1 MSTPTLTEFNP
12 ELIPWQIEAI
22 DYVNEFDYSKG
33 VLEILF
39 SGSIGS
45 AKSIEAAH
53 LICVHLVENAG
64 ARCLVIRRALKD
76 LKRTLWPTILK
87 HLADSPHLIKNYN
100 KSEMVITLVN
110 GSQLIADSYD
120 SGDLEK
126 FRSLELSMVAI
137 EEASESNKEVY
148 EAVFMRAGRL
158 PKIKQNIFLTLTNP
172 DEPDHYLYERMITD
186 TMHPNKKVFYSLTE
200 QNPFLPPWY
209 IENLKRDLDPMMAL
223 RMLKGQWISINQERI
238 YYNYTTEKNFINEK
252 YKFNSHHPVCL
263 MHDFN
268 RAAGKPM
275 SAAVG
280 QLINGKYHVAK
291 SFLIEGGRTQDVMD
305 EIADAGFL
313 DLNTVVKVFGDA
325 SGKHTDTRNNRSD
338 WDIIS
343 QFIRNYKRKDGQV
356 ITLDMQVP
364 LANPAIRTR
373 HNVFNALCGN
383 ELGEVNFFIYAD
395 AKDADKG
402 FRLTKLK
409 KGAELI
415 EDDSMREQHVTTA
428 ITYWT
433 HKSKTTVAPA
443 PIRIS

>member
-12 ELIPWQIEAI
+12 NFIKWQIDAI
-22 DYVNEFDYSKG
+22 NEIDDFNYDLG

-39 SGSIGS
+39 SGSVGS
-45 AKSIEAAH
+45 AKSIEVAH
-53 LICVHLVENAG
+53 LICKHVIYNAG
-64 ARCLVIRRALKD
+64 SRFLVVRRALKD

-87 HLADSPHLIKNYN
+87 HLADSPHLIKKYN
-100 KSEMVITLVN
+100 KSEMTITLIN
-110 GSQLIADSYD
+110 DSQIIGDSYD
-120 SGDLEK
+120 DMNLEK
-126 FRSLELSMVAI
+126 FRSLELSGAAF
-137 EEASESNKEVY
+137 EEGTESNKEVY
-148 EAVFMRAGRL
+148 DAVKMRVGRL
-158 PKIKQNIFLTLTNP
+158 PKIKENIILVPTNP
-172 DEPDHYLYERMITD
+172 DAPDHYLYEYFIAQD
-186 TMHPNKKVFYSLTE
+186 HPCRKVFYSLTE
-200 QNPFLPPWY
+200 QNPFLPKWY
-209 IENLKRDLDPMMAL
+209 VENLQRDLDPKMAL
-223 RMLKGQWISINQERI
+223 RMLKGQWIEINEERI
-238 YYNYTTEKNFINEK
+238 YYNYSTEKNFVKET
-252 YKFNSHHPVCL
+252 YKFNPHYPVCL

-338 WDIIS
+338 WDIIA
-343 QFIRNYKRKDGQV
+343 QFIRNYRRKDGKV

-373 HNVFNALCGN
+373 HNTFNALCEN
-383 ELGEVNFFIYAD
+383 DLGEVNFFIYAE